1 VAQPGSPLNR
11 NDIFSS
17 PISPAQGGSP
27 APVMTPAP
35 APAPA
40 PPLQTVSHS
49 PLQT

>member
-17 PISPAQGGSP
+17 PISPAQGS
-27 APVMTPAP
+27 PAP